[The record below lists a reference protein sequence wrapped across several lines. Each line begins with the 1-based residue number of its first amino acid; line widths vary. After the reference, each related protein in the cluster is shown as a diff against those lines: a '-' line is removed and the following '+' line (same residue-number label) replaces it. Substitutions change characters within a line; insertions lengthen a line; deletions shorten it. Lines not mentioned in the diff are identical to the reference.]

1 MAPIV
6 AFGTTVAVG
15 VAGFVALTG
24 IGVVD
29 ALFWILD
36 PTSIELHFESHGG
49 PERLTKAFGIVVFGS
64 LVLSG
69 LWVGESVLDTV
80 FGNQFQEE
88 LRQVR
93 IQQSIDGLSDHVV
106 ICGYG
111 MFGRTVAQ
119 QLEATDR
126 DVVVV
131 ESDQTVFDRVGDD
144 MLAVRGDARQE
155 DVLTEAGVER
165 AAAVI
170 AGIDDSNVN
179 IQIAILT
186 SQLSPN
192 ARLVVRVGE
201 EMYESLARRA
211 GADTVVIPEKVSGDE
226 VVDGL

>member
-1 MAPIV
+1 MAPIA
-6 AFGTTVAVG
+6 AFALTVAVG

-29 ALFWILD
+29 ALFWIID
-36 PTSIELHFESHGG
+36 PTSIELYFESHGG

-119 QLEATDR
+119 RLRAAGRE
-126 DVVVV
+126 VVVV
-131 ESDQTVFDRVGDD
+131 ESDRAVFDQVGEDT
-144 MLAVRGDARQE
+144 LAVRGDARQE

-165 AAAVI
+165 ADAIVAA
-170 AGIDDSNVN
+170 IDDSNVN

-186 SQLSPN
+186 SQLSPD